1 MMSIIESDNFLVGT
15 QNGSKCVEISVSI
28 MGRLFPDILKEI
40 WHNGSVEEW
49 RYFIN
54 KHNGKL
60 KIKKKRRK

>member
-1 MMSIIESDNFLVGT
+1 MIAISENDNFLVGI
-15 QNGSKCVEISVSI
+15 QNGSKSVEISISL

-54 KHNGKL
+54 KHGKL
-60 KIKKKRRK
+60 KVKKKRRK

>member
-15 QNGSKCVEISVSI
+15 QNGSKYVEISVSI
-28 MGRLFPDILKEI
+28 MGRLCPDILKEI

-54 KHNGKL
+54 KHGKL
-60 KIKKKRRK
+60 KVKKKRRK